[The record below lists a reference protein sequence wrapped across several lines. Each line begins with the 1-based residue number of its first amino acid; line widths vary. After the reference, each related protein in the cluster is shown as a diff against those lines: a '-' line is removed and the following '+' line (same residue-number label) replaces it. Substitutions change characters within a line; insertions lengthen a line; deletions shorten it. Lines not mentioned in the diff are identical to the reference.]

1 MRDEAIIEALHS
13 LGIDRASY
21 KVIALLP
28 LVEMAWADGKVQE
41 EERRLIVR
49 IASDHGR
56 LGGEGLRVLENWLA
70 FEPSPDTKKRGSAV
84 VAALLQ
90 RKEGFGHTLMGGHE
104 HDVLEM
110 CEAVAKAAGKVF
122 GVVSVMTPEERKA
135 LGDIGRALDAGDVDD
150 DDPPTDIVE
159 KPGAGRPQL
168 TIHAQGGAGEA
179 HIVRLADDPFA
190 REGEV
195 IAIGDHLTIG
205 RGSENKLQIS
215 NDGLVS
221 RTHCAIGYSDGKYY
235 VRDQGS
241 TNGTL
246 VNGDLVRER
255 RLFGGEIVAVGHSRF
270 RFVLG
275 R

>member
-28 LVEMAWADGKVQE
+28 LVDMAWADGRVQE
-41 EERRLIVR
+41 EERRLILR
-49 IASDHGR
+49 YAADHGR

-70 FEPSPDTKKRGSAV
+70 FEPSAETKMRGRAI

-90 RKEGFGHTLMGGHE
+90 RKEGFGHTLMGGHDL
-104 HDVLEM
+104 DVLEM
-110 CEAVAKAAGKVF
+110 CEAVAKAAGKLF
-122 GVVSVMTPEERKA
+122 GVVSVVTPAERKA
-135 LGDIGRALDAGDVDD
+135 LADIGRALDAGDIDD
-150 DDPPTDIVE
+150 EDPPTDIVE
-159 KPGAGRPQL
+159 KPGTGRPQL

-179 HIVRLADDPFA
+179 HIVRLADDPYGP
-190 REGEV
+190 EGEV
-195 IAIGDHLTIG
+195 IAIGENLTVG

-221 RTHCAIGYSDGKYY
+221 RMHCVIGFANGKYY

-246 VNGDLVRER
+246 VNGDLVKER

-270 RFVLG
+270 RFVLA

>member
-28 LVEMAWADGKVQE
+28 LIEMAWADGKVQE
-41 EERRLIVR
+41 EERTLILR
-49 IASDHGR
+49 IATEHGR

-70 FEPSPDTKKRGSAV
+70 FEPSPETKRRGSAI

-90 RKEGFGHTLMGGHE
+90 RKEGFGHTLMGGH
-104 HDVLEM
+104 DLQVLEM
-110 CEAVAKAAGKVF
+110 CEEVAKAAGKLF
-122 GVVSVMTPEERKA
+122 GVVSVMTPDERRA
-135 LGDIGRALDAGDVDD
+135 LHDIGRALEPVEDE

-159 KPGAGRPQL
+159 RPRAGRPQL
-168 TIHAQGGAGEA
+168 TIHAQGLAGEA
-179 HIVRLADDPFA
+179 FIVRLADDPLVPD
-190 REGEV
+190 GEV
-195 IAIGDHLTIG
+195 IAIGTRLTIG
-205 RGSENKLQIS
+205 RGAENQLQIS
-215 NDGLVS
+215 NDGRVS
-221 RTHCAIGYSDGKYY
+221 RFHCAIGFDEGKYY
-235 VRDQGS
+235 VIDQGS

-246 VNGDLVRER
+246 VNGDLVKER

-275 R
+275 S

>member
-1 MRDEAIIEALHS
+1 MRDEAIIDALQS

-41 EERRLIVR
+41 EERRLILG
-49 IASDHGR
+49 IASNHGR

-70 FEPSPDTKKRGSAV
+70 FEPSPETKKRGSQI

-90 RKEGFGHTLMGGHE
+90 RREGFGHTLMGGHDQ
-104 HDVLEM
+104 DVLEM
-110 CEAVAKAAGKVF
+110 CEAVAKAAGKLF

-135 LGDIGRALDAGDVDD
+135 LGDIERALDAADVDD
-150 DDPPTDIVE
+150 DDPPTDIGQSLV
-159 KPGAGRPQL
+159 AGKPQL
-168 TIHAQGGAGEA
+168 TIHTWGTLGEA
-179 HIVRLADDPFA
+179 CIVRLGDDPFGP
-190 REGEV
+190 EGER
-195 IAIGDHLTIG
+195 IAIGEHLTVG
-205 RGSENKLQIS
+205 RGAENKLQIS

-221 RTHCAIGYSDGKYY
+221 RLHCAIGFADGKYY

-246 VNGDLVRER
+246 VNGDLVKER
-255 RLFGGEIVAVGHSRF
+255 RLFGGEILAVGHSRF